1 MIGVKD
7 GIIIII
13 SVSLCTY
20 GIRLIPF
27 LLFGGKKEM
36 PAKIENLVNLF
47 PPAIIAALIVY
58 CLKNTSLK
66 NFNDSLPALIAI
78 TVTAIIHIYKK
89 NTMLSI
95 IVGTLIYML
104 LIHYH

>member
-13 SVSLCTY
+13 AVSLCTY

-27 LLFGGKKEM
+27 LLFGGRKEM
-36 PAKIENLVNLF
+36 PPKIENLGNLF

-58 CLKNTSLK
+58 CLKNISLK
-66 NFNDSLPALIAI
+66 NLNDSLPGLIAI
-78 TVTAIIHIYKK
+78 TVTAVVHIYKK

-104 LIHYH
+104 LIHYK